1 MKAIHSPPKPAPPKN
16 STITCP
22 WYGAVFNVTT
32 GQVLRLPVP
41 RGLSS
46 YNIRL
51 EGMDVE
57 VQL

>member
-1 MKAIHSPPKPAPPKN
+1 MK
-16 STITCP
+16 TVERRLDR
-22 WYGAVFNVTT
+22 YGAVVNVTT

-41 RGLSS
+41 RGISS

>member
-22 WYGAVFNVTT
+22 WYGAVNVTT

-41 RGLSS
+41 RGISS
-46 YNIRL
+46 YSIRL